1 MLLKIQL
8 LKKLWKK
15 VVAKLRRKG
24 KSKKKGKGKENDE
37 GKRKDKGKSK
47 RKSKEKE
54 IKPDEIQSDSGKK
67 HAPYTKE
74 QCSLKA
80 NIIYQFPEL
89 HVPFDVFSD
98 VTNLDGLVKLLVE
111 ESNLYAQQNGREFHT
126 NKQEMRA
133 FLGINYI
140 MSINKLP
147 TIKSYWECGQFI
159 GNEGI
164 RNVMSRSRFEDVLRN
179 LYFSDNP
186 KDDKSDK

>member
-1 MLLKIQL
+1 MEEGSTKVEKER
-8 LKKLWKK
+8 KKQ
-15 VVAKLRRKG
+15 
-24 KSKKKGKGKENDE
+24 KKGKGKEKNE
-37 GKRKDKGKSK
+37 GKGKDKGKSK

-67 HAPYTKE
+67 HAPYAKE

-89 HVPFDVFSD
+89 HVPFNVFSD
-98 VTNLDGLVKLLVE
+98 VTNLDGLVKLLVDE
-111 ESNLYAQQNGREFHT
+111 NNLHTQQNGREFHT

-133 FLGINYI
+133 FLGIIYI
-140 MSINKLP
+140 VSINKLP

-159 GNEGI
+159 GSESI
-164 RNVMSRSRFEDVLRN
+164 RNVMSRSGFEDVLRN
-179 LYFSDNP
+179 LHFSDNA